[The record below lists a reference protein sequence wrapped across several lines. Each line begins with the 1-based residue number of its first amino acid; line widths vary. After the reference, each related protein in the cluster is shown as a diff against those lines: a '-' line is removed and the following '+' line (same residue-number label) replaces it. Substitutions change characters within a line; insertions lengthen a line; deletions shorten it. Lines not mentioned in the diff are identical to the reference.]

1 MRFAVAVLAVFGGF
15 GVACGEESQ
24 ERSGPEQFSFEKRQF
39 VQLYCTCGEME
50 TEVQGVDSPCV
61 RSYLGDQSA
70 CEEDVLEDYWDELQD
85 GGECLSDAYRTA
97 KECLRDTCNVMLD
110 GCLRVLQN
118 ASARC
123 PVEVQEAFMTE
134 CN

>member
-1 MRFAVAVLAVFGGF
+1 MRFALGLLALFGGF
-15 GVACGEESQ
+15 GAACGEESQ

-39 VQLYCTCGEME
+39 AQLYCTCGAME
-50 TEVQGVDSPCV
+50 TEVQDADSPCV
-61 RSYLGDQSA
+61 RSYLGDQTA
-70 CEEDVLEDYWDELQD
+70 CEEDVLEDNWEDLED
-85 GGECLSDAYRTA
+85 GGECLTDAYREG

-110 GCLRVLQN
+110 GCLRILQN

-123 PVEVQEAFMTE
+123 PTVVQETFMLE